1 MYSLMHSAMQND
13 TVSQSSEIM
22 GYEDQI
28 PQTNV
33 FHILKRSDGISI
45 KSNFKETRILRICPQ
60 GISGGLWKVLFKSL
74 LNRKE
79 IRNAGLYLFG
89 KTSKNGENKHIL
101 TSFMRPKSPI
111 RPRERESNIPLT
123 SKHP

>member
-1 MYSLMHSAMQND
+1 MHSAMQND

-45 KSNFKETRILRICPQ
+45 TSNLKETRILRICPQ
-60 GISGGLWKVLFKSL
+60 GISGGLWKVLFGSL

-79 IRNAGLYLFG
+79 KRNAGLYLFG
-89 KTSKNGENKHIL
+89 KTSKMEKTN
-101 TSFMRPKSPI
+101 TY
-111 RPRERESNIPLT
+111 
-123 SKHP
+123 